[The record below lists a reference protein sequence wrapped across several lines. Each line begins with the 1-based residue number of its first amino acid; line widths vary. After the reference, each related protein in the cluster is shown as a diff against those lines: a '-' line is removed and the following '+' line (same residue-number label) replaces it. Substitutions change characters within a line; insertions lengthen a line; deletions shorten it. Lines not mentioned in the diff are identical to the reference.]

1 MASRQLSE
9 GVKHTVEKVR
19 ELIENK
25 TAVKEE
31 KVGTVWKY
39 SGQELSDALEKLKGQ
54 INDEGNKVS
63 DAKPVFYAILT
74 FFLRLSSA
82 MHIMLTEVQTLK
94 TPQATCS

>member
-9 GVKHTVEKVR
+9 DVKHTVETVR
-19 ELIENK
+19 ELIENN

-39 SGQELSDALEKLKGQ
+39 SGRELSDALKKLKGQ

-63 DAKPVFYAILT
+63 DAKPVLYSILT
-74 FFLRLSSA
+74 FF
-82 MHIMLTEVQTLK
+82 
-94 TPQATCS
+94 